1 MFTYVQNKITPTD
14 FLLDDSVEN
23 LKYWDRSGTGI
34 RLINE
39 VNDKDSSWDGE
50 EIYCNKDSLAI
61 AYQLK
66 SIQNRCILNELMYNK
81 NFFIEEEKENIELK
95 GKNHSISIAD
105 RMKNAK
111 QKASQQTKETKKLQK
126 DIPQR

>member
-1 MFTYVQNKITPTD
+1 MSRQDIERLNK
-14 FLLDDSVEN
+14 E
-23 LKYWDRSGTGI
+23 
-34 RLINE
+34 
-39 VNDKDSSWDGE
+39 
-50 EIYCNKDSLAI
+50 
-61 AYQLK
+61 
-66 SIQNRCILNELMYNK
+66 
-81 NFFIEEEKENIELK
+81 IEEEKENIELK

>member
-1 MFTYVQNKITPTD
+1 M
-14 FLLDDSVEN
+14 
-23 LKYWDRSGTGI
+23 
-34 RLINE
+34 INE

-50 EIYCNKDSLAI
+50 EIHCNKDSLAI

-81 NFFIEEEKENIELK
+81 DFFIEEEKKNVELK
-95 GKNHSISIAD
+95 EKNHSISIAD